1 MAKKTV
7 LLSVRYPI
15 YDWVERGIEV
25 EVDSNLDDSDL
36 EDAVRSRMIDAVG
49 GSIIGYPNEG
59 DEVAEGVTFLIDHGI
74 QDRGYLD
81 DHNEQSDFRSW
92 IEVNVEG

>member
-15 YDWVERGIEV
+15 YDWVELGVEV
-25 EVDSNLDDSDL
+25 EVDKNMDDYDIQ
-36 EDAVRSRMIDAVG
+36 EAVRNRMIDAVG
-49 GSIIGYPNEG
+49 GSVIGYPNEG
-59 DEVAEGVTFLIDHGI
+59 DDVGEGVTFLIDHGI

-81 DHNEQSDFRSW
+81 DHNEQPDFRSW
-92 IEVNVEG
+92 VEVNVVG